1 MNHKLEFESSLPLL
15 YPSLLSP
22 PFSIPLLSPPISS
35 LFSPSQTPL
44 IVAAKNGHFAC
55 AKLLIQHGADM
66 LVLTSLAGQELT
78 VCEVSANNGH
88 HKISKYLQGCIGE

>member
-1 MNHKLEFESSLPLL
+1 MYHKLEFDFFV
-15 YPSLLSP
+15 SLLSP
-22 PFSIPLLSPPISS
+22 SS
-35 LFSPSQTPL
+35 LSSLLPASQTPL

-55 AKLLIQHGADM
+55 VKLLVQHGADM

-78 VCEVSANNGH
+78 VCEVSMKNGH